1 MNDIPVYP
9 KGDLRRMLAV
19 LAAIDSLDNPTLVRI
34 VARTGIDKKTVTH
47 LIEQARVQAGVE
59 IDKNGPVY
67 QLVEW
72 GPVIKKTGAK
82 LALTGA
88 LNAPKIFE

>member
-82 LALTGA
+82 LALIGA
-88 LNAPKIFE
+88 LNTPKIFE

>member
-72 GPVIKKTGAK
+72 GPVIKKTGAR

-88 LNAPKIFE
+88 LNTPKIFE